1 MRHRI
6 NEWIQRLVVPIL
18 AIAAFVLLRI
28 GFNLSRILLILGS
41 FLIAAMLAMVLVDPG
56 PRTKGFVEGIKSR
69 FR

>member
-6 NEWIQRLVVPIL
+6 NEWIQRLVIPIL
-18 AIAAFVLLRI
+18 AIAPFVLLRI

-56 PRTKGFVEGIKSR
+56 PRTKGFVEGFKSH

>member
-6 NEWIQRLVVPIL
+6 NEWIQRLVIPIV

>member
-6 NEWIQRLVVPIL
+6 NEWIQRLVIPVL

-28 GFNLSRILLILGS
+28 GFNLSRILLILS
-41 FLIAAMLAMVLVDPG
+41 AFLIAAMLAMVLVDPG
-56 PRTKGFVEGIKSR
+56 PRTKGFVEVFKSR

>member
-6 NEWIQRLVVPIL
+6 NEWIQRLVIPIL
-18 AIAAFVLLRI
+18 AIAQFVLLRI